1 MSSLVVRRARAVKPW
16 LTARLVVLAL
26 ELVLG
31 VSAVAGG
38 IGLLGG
44 GAGMPESYLD
54 GSPFEDYTVPGLYL
68 LTVIGGGALAAAAL
82 TFRHAAQAGA
92 AAVVM
97 GVLLIAW
104 LTVET
109 AIIGYHGGIQP
120 VMLGLFFPLG
130 AALVVLGA
138 GEARAA
144 HWPAR

>member
-54 GSPFEDYTVPGLYL
+54 
-68 LTVIGGGALAAAAL
+68 
-82 TFRHAAQAGA
+82 
-92 AAVVM
+92 
-97 GVLLIAW
+97 
-104 LTVET
+104 
-109 AIIGYHGGIQP
+109 HGGIQP
-120 VMLGLFFPLG
+120 VMLGRFFPLG
-130 AALVVLGA
+130 PALVVLGA
-138 GEARAA
+138 GEAWTA